1 MKAGVRLNPSQSGW
15 RNVDQLLGKSSSPD
29 FGNWTALGS
38 QSDLMMVAVGFSPRI
53 GTGGRRV
60 AERRLKAR
68 KANLQRRYATPT
80 FVASYPWAEAHGYHH
95 RLAPRGV
102 PSTRALRRGDFPE
115 LREEPKKAADDVRRP
130 KSLADLLRISTSLPR
145 RLRGRG
151 QILTGCRHCACRPLH
166 TSYLIPD
173 PLPCP
178 CPT

>member
-1 MKAGVRLNPSQSGW
+1 MKAGARLNPSQSGW
-15 RNVDQLLGKSSSPD
+15 SNVDKLIGKSSSPD

-38 QSDLMMVAVGFSPRI
+38 RSDLLMVAVGFSPRI

-68 KANLQRRYATPT
+68 KANLKRRYATPT
-80 FVASYPWAEAHGYHH
+80 VVASYPWAEAHGYHH

-102 PSTRALRRGDFPE
+102 PLPRASRRGDFPE
-115 LREEPKKAADDVRRP
+115 LREAPKEAADDVRRQ
-130 KSLADLLRISTSLPR
+130 KNIADLLRISTLLPR

-151 QILTGCRHCACRPLH
+151 QFLTGGRHYACRPLH
-166 TSYLIPD
+166 PSSLISD
-173 PLPCP
+173 PFPCP